1 MMSPVTSQPCQ
12 KPSFGNGNSVSG
24 GLNAGTQHWYQLPVW
39 KRLASVC
46 LLLLFWQLSVT
57 LLTPALLPSPSDVF
71 SRLGSELQ
79 GPMLHHL
86 GQTLLR
92 VAIAFS
98 VAMVLGTAIGLAMGH
113 SRKVDE
119 WADSILTLMLNV
131 PALVTIILCFIWF
144 GLNDTAAILAVI
156 LNKAPNVAV
165 TLREGARAIDTKL
178 MEVAKVYQLPPLRTF
193 RKVYLPQLYPYIIA
207 AARGGLALVW
217 KIVLVVELIGCSN
230 GVGFQLS
237 TYFQLFDITAI
248 LAYTL
253 AFVSIVYAI
262 EALIL
267 RPLEKRVSGWRQR

>member
-1 MMSPVTSQPCQ
+1 MSPVPSTHCQ
-12 KPSFGNGNSVSG
+12 QTFSG
-24 GLNAGTQHWYQLPVW
+24 SDTDVHCLPEDTVRWYQQPFL
-39 KRLASVC
+39 KRLTSVA
-46 LLLLFWQLSVT
+46 LLLIIWQLAVT
-57 LLTPALLPSPSDVF
+57 LFTPALLPAPSEVF
-71 SRLGSELQ
+71 IRLAEEWQ
-79 GPMLHHL
+79 GTMPLHL
-86 GQTLLR
+86 SQTLIR

-98 VAMVLGTAIGLAMGH
+98 AAMILGTALGLAMGH
-113 SRKVDE
+113 NRKVDA
-119 WADSILTLMLNV
+119 WTDSLLTLMLNV

-144 GLNDTAAILAVI
+144 GLNDIAAILAVV

-165 TLREGARAIDTKL
+165 TLREGARAVDNKL
-178 MEVAKVYQLPPLRTF
+178 MEVAKVYQLSPLRTF
-193 RKVYLPQLYPYIIA
+193 SKVYLPQLYPYVIA

-253 AFVSIVYAI
+253 AFVSIVYGI
-262 EALIL
+262 EALVL

>member
-12 KPSFGNGNSVSG
+12 KPSFGNGNKVSG
-24 GLNAGTQHWYQLPVW
+24 DLNASTTNWYQLPVW

-46 LLLLFWQLSVT
+46 LLLLLWQLSVS
-57 LLTPALLPSPSDVF
+57 LLNPALLPGPAEVF
-71 SRLGSELQ
+71 TRLGNELQ
-79 GPMLHHL
+79 GPMLYHL

>member
-1 MMSPVTSQPCQ
+1 MSPVTSQPCQ
-12 KPSFGNGNSVSG
+12 KPSFGNGNKVSG
-24 GLNAGTQHWYQLPVW
+24 DLNASTTNWYQLPVW

-46 LLLLFWQLSVT
+46 LLLLLWQLSVS
-57 LLTPALLPSPSDVF
+57 LLNPALLPGPAEVF
-71 SRLGSELQ
+71 TRLGNELQ
-79 GPMLHHL
+79 GPMLYHL

-193 RKVYLPQLYPYIIA
+193 RKVYLPQLSPYIIA

-253 AFVSIVYAI
+253 AFVSIVYGI

-267 RPLEKRVSGWRQR
+267 RPLENRVSGWRQR

>member
-24 GLNAGTQHWYQLPVW
+24 ELNASTPHWYQLPVL

-46 LLLLFWQLSVT
+46 LLLAFWQVCVVVFS
-57 LLTPALLPSPSDVF
+57 PALLPAPTEVF
-71 SRLGSELQ
+71 ARLGSELQ
-79 GPMLHHL
+79 GPLLYHL

-98 VAMVLGTAIGLAMGH
+98 IAMAIGIAIGLVMGH
-113 SRKVDE
+113 SKRVDD

-144 GLNDTAAILAVI
+144 GLNDIAAILAVV

-165 TLREGARAIDTKL
+165 TLREGARAVDSKL
-178 MEVAKVYQLPPLRTF
+178 MEVAKVYQLSPLRTF
-193 RKVYLPQLYPYIIA
+193 SKVYLPQLYPYVIA

-253 AFVSIVYAI
+253 AFVSIVYGI
-262 EALIL
+262 EALVL